1 MRVPYFGKPPYA
13 QVSKIEASDEAN
25 WQDSPKRV
33 DQVPG
38 ADADWQHRW
47 RRDSTAFRRHCRS
60 WSATA
65 RSGRRWNPHGAV
77 ETGLT
82 MPPKFCVVSK
92 CLWEIYEDENPDWD

>member
-47 RRDSTAFRRHCRS
+47 RRDSTAFRRLPQLVRDGS
-60 WSATA
+60 E
-65 RSGRRWNPHGAV
+65 REAV
-77 ETGLT
+77 ESTRRCRDGIDYASKILRGL
-82 MPPKFCVVSK
+82 KVS
-92 CLWEIYEDENPDWD
+92 LGDL